1 MERSAR
7 SGGETECRGKE
18 WDGWRGLSES
28 VKVHSLFHF
37 PVAEITCRS
46 DNGLRLDVCSSIPFL
61 APALSRPF
69 PWGNPLLHPSLNS
82 WRRLRVSHSSGRVY
96 DSNLQLE
103 ALGRWNQRW
112 RSCWLVILMGEQERR
127 MATKFACHS
136 HRALSSHC
144 LFLLF
149 VFDLLFASDQ
159 NTHQLHNA
167 HTLPPLPHLPLDI
180 QRHSHP
186 WPHCETT
193 NRKVPGAGPT

>member
-1 MERSAR
+1 
-7 SGGETECRGKE
+7 
-18 WDGWRGLSES
+18 
-28 VKVHSLFHF
+28 
-37 PVAEITCRS
+37 
-46 DNGLRLDVCSSIPFL
+46 
-61 APALSRPF
+61 
-69 PWGNPLLHPSLNS
+69 
-82 WRRLRVSHSSGRVY
+82 
-96 DSNLQLE
+96 
-103 ALGRWNQRW
+103 
-112 RSCWLVILMGEQERR
+112 MGEQERR

-186 WPHCETT
+186 WYVSLSTSIDDTVLVTRQVPYQKALTLTISVVLSPTRPHCETT